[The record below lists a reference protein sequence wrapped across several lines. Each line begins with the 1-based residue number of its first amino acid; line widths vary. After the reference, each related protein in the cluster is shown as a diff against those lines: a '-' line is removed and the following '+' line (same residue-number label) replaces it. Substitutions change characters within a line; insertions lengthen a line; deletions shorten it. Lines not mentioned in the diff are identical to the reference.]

1 MTIAFVVGNG
11 VSRCHVSLP
20 HLKTRGSVYAC
31 NAVYREFEPDVLVA
45 TDRPISAAI
54 QDSGYALRK
63 KFYTRRPLPELGALT
78 LPPCYFGYSSGPNAV
93 GLAAR
98 DHHARIYLLGFDM
111 GPDQNQQFNNM
122 YANTELYK
130 KNGSTPTYTGNWIKQ
145 LTQVM
150 TEHKS
155 VRFFRVQGPTTA
167 QIPQFDT
174 IRNLN
179 HVDLATF
186 TDRINNKKD
195 L

>member
-122 YANTELYK
+122 YANTEFYK

-145 LTQVM
+145 LCHVVKDHPQIDF
-150 TEHKS
+150 
-155 VRFFRVQGPTTA
+155 VRIHGVTTA
-167 QIPQFDT
+167 KISEFEHIKNMRILSLDT
-174 IRNLN
+174 FM
-179 HVDLATF
+179 DC
-186 TDRINNKKD
+186 INNEKE